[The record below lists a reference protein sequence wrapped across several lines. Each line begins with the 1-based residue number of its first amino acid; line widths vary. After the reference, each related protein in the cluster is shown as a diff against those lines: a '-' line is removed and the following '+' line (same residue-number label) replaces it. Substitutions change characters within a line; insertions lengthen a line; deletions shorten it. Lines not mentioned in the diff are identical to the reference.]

1 MIAFIIL
8 QCVCAARV
16 QCIPHMLAPGYG
28 TLCYSL
34 IFVKKAYFEPIC
46 GQQLMSVPRR
56 NTCSKVN
63 PQSLITQ
70 VCRHNIS
77 ILDCVI
83 QGEE

>member
-1 MIAFIIL
+1 
-8 QCVCAARV
+8 
-16 QCIPHMLAPGYG
+16 MLAPGYG

-34 IFVKKAYFEPIC
+34 VFVKKAYFEPIC
-46 GQQLMSVPRR
+46 GPRR

-63 PQSLITQ
+63 PQSLITK
-70 VCRHNIS
+70 VCRHNIA